1 MRFAS
6 CVVLV
11 SVGLFSG
18 CGQKNHEPIGQ
29 SLSATEAIAETKSD
43 VPKALE
49 KVVGH
54 EICSGKVTEEWKNP
68 ANGQNVRQI
77 WERRAQFA
85 DFSSKKDGFSIGY
98 KLTVNTQNYHQG
110 SDGNWEPAEKRV
122 YDSTLTFVG
131 VWSEPLSRYVGYLQ
145 WVGQNQQG
153 EPVDVVLKSPLKVT
167 SYAVSGDTVTMKYMD
182 TVPVQASG
190 DSPSHMNVYE
200 ETLRLNGSKLERN
213 WSYKNFNYDPVT
225 LSPTTDLNIGAQ
237 PSFDTEEKCSL

>member
-1 MRFAS
+1 
-6 CVVLV
+6 
-11 SVGLFSG
+11 
-18 CGQKNHEPIGQ
+18 
-29 SLSATEAIAETKSD
+29 
-43 VPKALE
+43 
-49 KVVGH
+49 
-54 EICSGKVTEEWKNP
+54 
-68 ANGQNVRQI
+68 
-77 WERRAQFA
+77 
-85 DFSSKKDGFSIGY
+85 
-98 KLTVNTQNYHQG
+98 
-110 SDGNWEPAEKRV
+110 
-122 YDSTLTFVG
+122 